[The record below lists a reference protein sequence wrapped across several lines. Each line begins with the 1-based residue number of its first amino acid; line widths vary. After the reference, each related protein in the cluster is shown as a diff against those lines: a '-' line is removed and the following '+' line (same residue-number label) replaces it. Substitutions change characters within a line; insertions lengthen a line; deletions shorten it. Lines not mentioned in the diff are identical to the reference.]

1 MAGQGIFWHT
11 SYVMSS
17 QVFIILVA
25 LTVISQH
32 GISMYLSCWNDVG
45 ENTTEYLWEKSPFII
60 SFWQLKLQMANLNM
74 LNCWNM
80 PAIV

>member
-17 QVFIILVA
+17 RVFIILVA

-32 GISMYLSCWNDVG
+32 GISMYLSCWNDVD
-45 ENTTEYLWEKSPFII
+45 ENTTEYLWEKSFVYNII
-60 SFWQLKLQMANLNM
+60 LATEIADGRHAQSLEYASYK
-74 LNCWNM
+74 
-80 PAIV
+80 